1 MSEELQDEVR
11 AAMEEVTKKEDEA
24 PSVGTTEV
32 EAAAKLEPTAP
43 EKASEP
49 IKAEEA
55 PPTDE
60 RVLTEDKA
68 PRGWSPAAREKWSTI
83 PEDLR
88 QEILRREDA
97 SIQGVRQLQERYQPL
112 EHFVQGLGSFIQE
125 ASQHGVQA
133 DQYIGSVMNT
143 ERVLRTADVPGKF
156 QAILA
161 IADQYGVPLRDI
173 INESV
178 GQKVIPPPQPQMQ
191 MQIPPQIMQELQE
204 MRQWRQ
210 QYEGQATNAEIAN
223 FAQNNEF
230 FGDVHLKMAS
240 FIDSGSA
247 GNLAEAYDQACWAT
261 PEIRDVLMK
270 RQQLQGRQTAAAGA
284 SAKPGS
290 SAGISIPGADDGEDL
305 EDTVRAQ
312 FARAATGRL

>member
-11 AAMEEVTKKEDEA
+11 AAMEEVTQKEDEA

-32 EAAAKLEPTAP
+32 EAAAKLEPTQP
-43 EKASEP
+43 EKAPEP
-49 IKAEEA
+49 VKAEEA
-55 PPTDE
+55 PSTEE

-68 PRGWSPAAREKWSTI
+68 PRGWSPAAREKWTTI

-97 SIQGVRQLQERYQPL
+97 SIQGVRQLQERYQPM
-112 EHFVQGLGSFIQE
+112 ENFVRGLGPILQE
-125 ASQHGVQA
+125 AQHYGVQA
-133 DQYIGSVMNT
+133 DQYINQVMGT
-143 ERVLRTADVPGKF
+143 ERALRTSDVPGRF

-178 GQKVIPPPQPQMQ
+178 GQKVLPPAQPQMQ
-191 MQIPPQIMQELQE
+191 VPPQVMQELEE
-204 MRQWRQ
+204 MRQWRHQ
-210 QYEGQATNAEIAN
+210 FEGQATNSQIKEFAEK
-223 FAQNNEF
+223 NEF
-230 FGDVHLKMAS
+230 FGDVHLKMAG
-240 FIDSGSA
+240 FIDAGSA
-247 GNLAEAYDQACWAT
+247 TTLEEAYDQACWAT

-270 RQQLQGRQTAAAGA
+270 RQQLQGRQSAAAGA
-284 SAKPGS
+284 SARPGAT
-290 SAGISIPGADDGEDL
+290 AGISIPGADDGEDL

-312 FARAATGRL
+312 FARASTGRL

>member
-11 AAMEEVTKKEDEA
+11 AAMEEVTQKADEA
-24 PSVGTTEV
+24 PAVGTTEV
-32 EAAAKLEPTAP
+32 EAAAKLEPTTP
-43 EKASEP
+43 EKTPEP
-49 IKAEEA
+49 VKAEA
-55 PPTDE
+55 PPPDD

-97 SIQGVRQLQERYQPL
+97 SIQGVRQLQERYQPM
-112 EHFVQGLGSFIQE
+112 ENFVHGLGSFIQE
-125 ASQHGVQA
+125 ANQYGVQA

-143 ERVLRTADVPGKF
+143 ERTLRTADIPTKF

-191 MQIPPQIMQELQE
+191 VPPQIMQELQE

-247 GNLAEAYDQACWAT
+247 SNLAEAYDQACWST

-270 RQQLQGRQTAAAGA
+270 REKLQGRQSAAAGA
-284 SAKPGS
+284 SARPGTT
-290 SAGISIPGADDGEDL
+290 AGVSIPGADDGEDL
-305 EDTVRAQ
+305 EDTVRSA
-312 FARAATGRL
+312 FARASTGRL